1 MPGEQKDTALRA
13 VVWTWATNRIG
24 WLDLKDNEP
33 FKSHGDCQ
41 EMDGIISGFVTFFFF
56 FSAFCCDILH
66 IEALHL
72 ADYNR
77 VPLRLEGVY
86 CRYVKSHVQRLRCS
100 TRVLWAS
107 WLPDD
112 QGQRRRGK
120 HGVPRCRHRRIF
132 FFKLPHSGRAWFLC
146 WGWEA
151 YALISAVS
159 RLCKV
164 PKVCCAQK
172 LQLYKSLR

>member
-33 FKSHGDCQ
+33 FKSHGGGCH
-41 EMDGIISGFVTFFFF
+41 VFFLFRF
-56 FSAFCCDILH
+56 FSTFCT
-66 IEALHL
+66 
-72 ADYNR
+72 
-77 VPLRLEGVY
+77 LRLYILQTTIVWHWDLRELLSICQVSA
-86 CRYVKSHVQRLRCS
+86 KRLRCS

-112 QGQRRRGK
+112 QGQSRRLTWGSEMSVRG
-120 HGVPRCRHRRIF
+120 F
-132 FFKLPHSGRAWFLC
+132 FLKTKLQHSGRAWFLC

-159 RLCKV
+159 RLCT
-164 PKVCCAQK
+164 CESLCAQK
-172 LQLYKSLR
+172 HLLFRSVSVI